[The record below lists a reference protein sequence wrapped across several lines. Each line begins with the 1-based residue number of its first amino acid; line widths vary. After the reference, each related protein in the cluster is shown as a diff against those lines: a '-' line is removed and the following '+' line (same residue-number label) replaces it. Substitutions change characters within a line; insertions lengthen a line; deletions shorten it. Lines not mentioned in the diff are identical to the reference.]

1 VNFLSSF
8 KGRIISVIILLL
20 ITTLTISN
28 FFSYRQLSSSMSS
41 NINDYSILKVD
52 TTSAKINVWF
62 QTIKEG
68 LIATAPDFS
77 QARDDQQLH
86 LMVRQI
92 TAATKASDI
101 VVGFADGRSYGAASG
116 KRDLASYDPRTRDW
130 YTLAQQKRGT
140 IVTAMYKDALTKQ
153 LLISIAEPFYNNG
166 RLEGVLLA
174 DIELGVLNDMV
185 RDSAFANAVTSLYD
199 NQGTTIAS
207 TVQINNPGQ
216 SKLADDM
223 GYAQLQQQMLNN
235 DEGVTEFSVNG
246 ADKVSYFESIK
257 LDDSM
262 NWHLLITVDQSAHYA
277 TVKELLEKTLF
288 GALLLIIIASAI
300 VYAALNQL
308 YRPILALKSTVV
320 DLAHGNADLTQRLA
334 VTSNDD
340 LGQIAEAV
348 NRFVINL
355 QDMMLEIS
363 QSTDHISSGIEQL
376 RSQTEHNNTVLVDH
390 ASETD
395 QVVVAVTEMS
405 STADSVAQNAAQSA
419 TFTQQSADEAHKS
432 KAVVEGAVHGVADL
446 VNEVEA
452 MALNIQ
458 TMNEDT
464 HKISTV
470 LSVIGEIADQT
481 NLLALNAA
489 IEAAR
494 AGEQGRGFAVVADEV
509 RTLAARTQQSTSE
522 INEMLSRLRNGAD
535 TVVRAMDI
543 TKASCQQTAATTA
556 SVNDNL
562 DSMTT
567 SVMQINDLGIQ
578 IATAAEEQSSVTEE
592 INRNMTMIQGMVNQL
607 TDNGQ
612 KTMDSTRE
620 LASSNEQLV
629 AIVGQFKLK

>member
-1 VNFLSSF
+1 MNFISSF

-41 NINDYSILKVD
+41 NINDYSMLKVD

-77 QARDDQQLH
+77 QTRDDEQLH

-153 LLISIAEPFYNNG
+153 LLISIAEPFYKNG

-199 NQGTTIAS
+199 NQGTAIAS

-223 GYAQLQQQMLNN
+223 GYAKLQQKMLNN
-235 DEGVTEFSVNG
+235 DEGVSEFSVNG

-262 NWHLLITVDQSAHYA
+262 SWHLVITVDQSAHYA
-277 TVKELLEKTLF
+277 TVKELLEETLL

-363 QSTDHISSGIEQL
+363 QSTDHISAGIEQL
-376 RSQTEHNNTVLVDH
+376 KSQTEHNNAVLVDH

-470 LSVIGEIADQT
+470 LSVIGDIADQT

-522 INEMLSRLRNGAD
+522 INEMLARLRNGAD
-535 TVVRAMDI
+535 MVVRAMDI
-543 TKASCQQTAATTA
+543 TKASCQQTATTTA

-592 INRNMTMIQGMVNQL
+592 INRNMTMIQSMVNQL
-607 TDNGQ
+607 TDNGD

>member
-1 VNFLSSF
+1 VDFLSSF

-41 NINDYSILKVD
+41 NINDYSMLKVD
-52 TTSAKINVWF
+52 TTSAKINTWF

-68 LIATAPDFS
+68 LIATAPDFV
-77 QARDDQQLH
+77 QARSDDQLN

-153 LLISIAEPFYNNG
+153 LLISIAEPFYKNG

-185 RDSAFANAVTSLYD
+185 RASAFANAVTSLHD

-207 TVQINNPGQ
+207 TEQIRNPGQ

-223 GYAQLQQQMLNN
+223 GYAQLQQEMLTK
-235 DEGVTEFSVNG
+235 DEGVTNFSVNG
-246 ADKVSYFESIK
+246 ADKVSYFESIQ

-262 NWHLLITVDQSAHYA
+262 SWHLLITIDQSAHYA
-277 TVKELLEKTLF
+277 TVQELLEESLF
-288 GALLLIIIASAI
+288 GALLLILIASAI
-300 VYAALNQL
+300 VYAALNRL

-320 DLAHGNADLTQRLA
+320 DLAQGNADLTQRLR
-334 VTSNDD
+334 VDSNDD

-376 RSQTEHNNTVLVDH
+376 RTQTEHNNTVLVDH

-419 TFTQQSADEAHKS
+419 TFTQQSADEAHQS

-522 INEMLSRLRNGAD
+522 INEMLARLRNGAD

-543 TKASCQQTAATTA
+543 TKASCQQTASTTA

-607 TDNGQ
+607 TQNGE
-612 KTMDSTRE
+612 KTMDSTRD